1 MCSSNTISTRI
12 ERQFT
17 SFEFSGYHRGLNLI
31 ARRLTPIF
39 ASVLLTISFSVSAIA
54 RALPQQQPT
63 DETARGISLQQQGQG
78 DEAVT
83 ALRAVVKRNKNDLR
97 AWHYLGL
104 ALEQKG
110 DAKEARKAHE
120 KAATLGE
127 QVLSDQLDD
136 ASNSGEVSK
145 RLAPLGEQLVE
156 AANSAQKYLTL
167 APVRSGKKLHEWQ
180 IRADYLRV
188 FSEIANA
195 PPGTRLLM
203 SSKEVSVKARILSKP
218 EPQYSPEAR
227 SKQTTGTV
235 LLRAILA
242 ANGQVVGIRVLSG
255 LPNGLTEQAIY
266 AARRIKFVP
275 ALKDGQPVSTFV
287 QLEYN
292 FNLY

>member
-1 MCSSNTISTRI
+1 M
-12 ERQFT
+12 
-17 SFEFSGYHRGLNLI
+17 I
-31 ARRLTPIF
+31 ARQLKSTLAF
-39 ASVLLTISFSVSAIA
+39 GLLTIALSVSAICHTV
-54 RALPQQQPT
+54 PQQQPA
-63 DETARGISLQQQGQG
+63 DETARGISLQQQGKSE
-78 DEAVT
+78 EAAS
-83 ALRAVVKRNKNDLR
+83 ALRAAVKHNKNDLL

-104 ALEQKG
+104 ALQQKG

-120 KAATLGE
+120 KAANLGDK
-127 QVLSDQLDD
+127 LLTDQLDD

-145 RLAPLGEQLVE
+145 RLPPLGEKLAL
-156 AANSAQKYLTL
+156 AADSAQKYLQL
-167 APVRSGKKLHEWQ
+167 APQSSEKKLKEWQ

-188 FSEIANA
+188 FAEIANA
-195 PPGTRLLM
+195 PAGTQLLL

-218 EPQYSPEAR
+218 EPRYSPEAR
-227 SKQTTGTV
+227 GKQTTGTV
-235 LLRAILA
+235 ILRAILA

-266 AARRIKFVP
+266 AARRIRFVP